1 MYQNEFIKKFEPFL
15 NLIGMN
21 HLAYFSAQ
29 KAINKEDSF
38 LRSRQFIQNLN
49 HIDQMWEYL
58 NQKNGNV
65 LAVKNLRG
73 KNKEEFTYY
82 QLNKKITKA
91 SKAFFNLGLKRGEVV
106 SLISENSPRWLIA
119 DQAIMR
125 LGAIDAVRGSNSPG
139 LEIEYIIQH
148 SKSVGLIIESRS
160 IWEKLAV
167 KEEIIENLKFL
178 IVLEDESF
186 GDFLG
191 WNKFLEIGNDINLK
205 QYKLLVESRDL
216 DDIATIL
223 YTSGTTG
230 KPKGVP
236 LSHSNFLHQ
245 ITNLACIAD
254 PKPGTSVLSVLPIW
268 HSYERSAEYFFF
280 SCGCTQFYTIP
291 KFLKDDIKQISPTV
305 MATVPRLW
313 EAIYEGFF
321 SALKKM
327 PDYKKNII
335 MFFLKNSSNYKK
347 NFRKIRNID
356 LVEIN
361 LISKLISLFLLIK
374 SAPLHKFAS
383 LFLWPSIL
391 KQLCGKNLKFPINGG
406 GALPE
411 HVDLFFESLG
421 INVLVGYGLTETSP
435 VLTCRRTWCNVRGSS
450 GQPLPFT
457 EVKIVD
463 EKNAI
468 LNHREVGRIF
478 VRGPQVFEG
487 YLDNIEASLEVLSI
501 EGWFDTGDL
510 GFLIPN
516 GSLVITGRAKDT
528 IVLSSG
534 ENIEPNPLE
543 TEILSSKFIS
553 QVQLLGQDKKNL
565 SALIVP
571 NIDLIENKF
580 SEKKLIKINQNPEIK
595 KFFKSIINSLLKNR
609 SGSRIEEQIIDL
621 IFVEP
626 FTIDNNLLTQTLKQK
641 RKDIEKK
648 YDREIKEMYKKQIKG
663 QNII

>member
-1 MYQNEFIKKFEPFL
+1 MKD
-15 NLIGMN
+15 
-21 HLAYFSAQ
+21 LAYFSAK
-29 KAINKEDSF
+29 KAYSKNDSF
-38 LRSRQFIQNLN
+38 LQSRDFINKLD
-49 HIDQMWEYL
+49 HVDQMWEYL
-58 NQKNGNV
+58 NHKNGNV

-73 KNKEEFTYY
+73 KNKEELNYS

-91 SKAFFNLGLKRGEVV
+91 SKGFFNLGLRRGEVV
-106 SLISENSPRWLIA
+106 ALISENSPRWLIV

-125 LGAIDAVRGSNSPG
+125 IGAIDAVRGCNSPSI
-139 LEIEYIIQH
+139 EIEYIIQH

-160 IWEKLAV
+160 VWEKLTI
-167 KEEIIENLKFL
+167 KNEILENLKFL

-191 WNKFLEIGNDINLK
+191 WNTFLEIGNKDTSE
-205 QYKLLVESRDL
+205 QYEKLIDKCSAE
-216 DDIATIL
+216 DIATIL

-236 LSHSNFLHQ
+236 LSHANLLHQ

-280 SCGCTQFYTIP
+280 SCGCSQFYTIP
-291 KFLKDDIKQISPTV
+291 KFLKDDIKQVRPSV

-313 EAIYEGFF
+313 EAIYDGFF
-321 SALKKM
+321 GALKKM
-327 PDYKKNII
+327 PKLKKNMIRLFLRNSSSYKKN
-335 MFFLKNSSNYKK
+335 L
-347 NFRKIRNID
+347 RKIRNID
-356 LVEIN
+356 LYETS
-361 LISKLISLFLLIK
+361 LISKLISLFLVIK
-374 SAPLHKFAS
+374 SFPFHQLAS
-383 LFLWPSIL
+383 LLLWPSIL

-406 GALPE
+406 GALPD

-435 VLTCRRTWCNVRGSS
+435 VLTCRRTSCNVRGSS

-457 EVKIVD
+457 EVKIID
-463 EKNAI
+463 ENNSI
-468 LNHREVGRIF
+468 LKYREIGRIF

-487 YLDNIEASLEVLSI
+487 YLDDMQASLDVLSI

-543 TEILSSKFIS
+543 IEILSSNLIS
-553 QVQLLGQDKKNL
+553 QVQLLGQDQKNL

-571 NIDLIENKF
+571 NIEFIENKF
-580 SEKKLIKINQNPEIK
+580 SEKNLIQINQNFEIK
-595 KFFKSIINSLLKNR
+595 KYFKSEINSLLKNR
-609 SGSRIEEQIIDL
+609 SGSRLEEQIIDL

-626 FTIDNNLLTQTLKQK
+626 FSLENNLLTQTLKQK
-641 RKDIEKK
+641 RKEIEKK
-648 YDREIKEMYKKQIKG
+648 YDLEIKEMYKKQIKG
-663 QNII
+663 EIII

>member
-1 MYQNEFIKKFEPFL
+1 MKK
-15 NLIGMN
+15 
-21 HLAYFSAQ
+21 LAYFSAQ
-29 KAINKEDSF
+29 KSIKEEDSF
-38 LRSRQFIQNLN
+38 LRGRNFIKDLN

-58 NQKNGNV
+58 NNNNGDI

-73 KNKEEFTYY
+73 KNKEELTYN
-82 QLNKKITKA
+82 QLHKKITKA
-91 SKAFFNLGLKRGEVV
+91 SKAFVDLGLGRGEVV
-106 SLISENSPRWLIA
+106 ALISENSPKWLIV

-125 LGAIDAVRGSNSPG
+125 IGAIDAVRGCNSPS

-148 SKSVGLIIESRS
+148 SKSVGLIIQSKS
-160 IWEKLAV
+160 IWEKLDI
-167 KEEIIENLKFL
+167 KDEIIENLKFL

-186 GDFLG
+186 GGFLG
-191 WNKFLEIGNDINLK
+191 WNEFLNIGNDNSSDK
-205 QYKLLVESRDL
+205 YEELVDKCNVE
-216 DDIATIL
+216 DIATIL

-236 LSHSNFLHQ
+236 LSHGNLLHQ
-245 ITNLACIAD
+245 ISNLACIAD

-280 SCGCTQFYTIP
+280 SCGCSQFYTIP
-291 KFLKDDIKQISPTV
+291 KFLKDDIKQISPSV

-313 EAIYEGFF
+313 EAIYDGFF
-321 SALKKM
+321 SVLKKM
-327 PDYKKNII
+327 PNYKRNLINLL
-335 MFFLKNSSNYKK
+335 LKNSSTYKK
-347 NFRKIRNID
+347 NLRKIRNID
-356 LVEIN
+356 LYERN
-361 LISKLISLFLLIK
+361 LISKFISLLQIIK
-374 SAPLHKFAS
+374 SAPVHKLAS
-383 LFLWPSIL
+383 FLLWPNIL

-421 INVLVGYGLTETSP
+421 VNVLVGYGLTETSP

-463 EKNAI
+463 ENNTI
-468 LNHREVGRIF
+468 LNYREIGRIF

-487 YLDNIEASLEVLSI
+487 YLDNVKASLDVLTI

-543 TEILSSKFIS
+543 VEILSFNFIN
-553 QVQLLGQDKKNL
+553 QVQLVGQDQKNL

-571 NIDLIENKF
+571 NFELMENKF
-580 SEKKLIKINQNPEIK
+580 GENNLKKINQNIEIK
-595 KFFKSIINSLLKNR
+595 KYFKSQINCLLKDR
-609 SGSRIEEQIIDL
+609 SGSRKEEQIIDL

-626 FTIDNNLLTQTLKQK
+626 FSLENDLLTQTLKQK
-641 RKDIEKK
+641 RKEIEKK
-648 YDREIKEMYKKQIKG
+648 YFREIQEMYKKQIKG
-663 QNII
+663 EIII

>member
-1 MYQNEFIKKFEPFL
+1 MKD
-15 NLIGMN
+15 
-21 HLAYFSAQ
+21 LAYFSAE
-29 KAINKEDSF
+29 KALSKNDSF
-38 LRSRQFIQNLN
+38 LKSRDFINKLD
-49 HIDQMWEYL
+49 HIDQMWDYL
-58 NQKNGNV
+58 NQRNGNV

-73 KNKEEFTYY
+73 KNKEEFNYS

-191 WNKFLEIGNDINLK
+191 WNEFLEIGNDINLK

-291 KFLKDDIKQISPTV
+291 KYLKDDIKQISPTV

-626 FTIDNNLLTQTLKQK
+626 FTIDNNLLTQTLKQR

>member
-1 MYQNEFIKKFEPFL
+1 MKD
-15 NLIGMN
+15 
-21 HLAYFSAQ
+21 LAYFSG
-29 KAINKEDSF
+29 KKVITKRDSF
-38 LRSRQFIQNLN
+38 VQSRDYLKNLA

-58 NQKNGNV
+58 NHKNGST
-65 LAVKNLRG
+65 LAVRNLRG
-73 KNKEEFTYY
+73 KNKEELTYCE
-82 QLNKKITKA
+82 LNKKITKA
-91 SKAFFNLGLKRGEVV
+91 SKAFFNLGLGRGDVV
-106 SLISENSPRWLIA
+106 TLISENSPRWLIA

-125 LGAIDAVRGSNSPG
+125 IGAIDAVRGCNSPT

-148 SKSVGLIIESRS
+148 SKSVGLIVQSKE
-160 IWEKLAV
+160 IWEKLDIKV
-167 KEEIIENLKFL
+167 EIIENLKFL

-186 GDFLG
+186 ENILG
-191 WNKFLEIGNDINLK
+191 WDHFLEIGNNKTSEKYEELLK
-205 QYKLLVESRDL
+205 KCNVK
-216 DDIATIL
+216 DIATIL

-236 LSHSNFLHQ
+236 LTHANFLHQ

-254 PKPGTSVLSVLPIW
+254 PNPGTTVLSVLPIW

-280 SCGCTQFYTIP
+280 SCGCSQFYTIP
-291 KFLKDDIKQISPTV
+291 KFLKDDIKQIKPSV

-327 PDYKKNII
+327 PKNKRNII
-335 MFFLKNSSNYKK
+335 KFFLKNSSIYKK
-347 NFRKIRNID
+347 NLRRIRGID
-356 LVEIN
+356 LYEIN
-361 LISKLISLFLLIK
+361 LISKLISLLQVIK

-383 LFLWPSIL
+383 FLLWPNIL
-391 KQLCGKNLKFPINGG
+391 KQLCGRNLKFPINGG

-421 INVLVGYGLTETSP
+421 IDVLVGYGLTETSP
-435 VLTCRRTWCNVRGSS
+435 VLTCRRTWSNVRGSS
-450 GQPLPFT
+450 GQPLAFT
-457 EVKIVD
+457 EIKIID
-463 EKNAI
+463 EKNSI
-468 LNHREVGRIF
+468 LKYREIGRIF

-487 YLDNIEASLEVLSI
+487 YLYNEKASLDVLSL

-543 TEILSSKFIS
+543 VEILSSDFIS
-553 QVQLLGQDKKNL
+553 QVQLLGQDQKSL
-565 SALIVP
+565 SALVVP
-571 NIDLIENKF
+571 NIELIEHKF
-580 SEKKLIKINQNPEIK
+580 AENELIKINESFEIK
-595 KFFKSIINSLLKNR
+595 KFIKLQINYLLKNR
-609 SGSRIEEQIIDL
+609 SGSRQEEQIIDL

-626 FTIDNNLLTQTLKQK
+626 FSLENNLLTQTLKQK
-641 RKDIEKK
+641 RKEIEKK

-663 QNII
+663 EIII

>member
-1 MYQNEFIKKFEPFL
+1 MKK
-15 NLIGMN
+15 
-21 HLAYFSAQ
+21 LAYFSAQ
-29 KAINKEDSF
+29 KSIKEEDSF
-38 LRSRQFIQNLN
+38 LRGRNFIKDLN

-58 NQKNGNV
+58 NNNNGDI

-73 KNKEEFTYY
+73 KNKEELTYN
-82 QLNKKITKA
+82 QLHKKITKA
-91 SKAFFNLGLKRGEVV
+91 SKAFVELGLGRGEVV
-106 SLISENSPRWLIA
+106 ALISENSPKWLIV

-125 LGAIDAVRGSNSPG
+125 IGAIDAVRGCNSPS

-148 SKSVGLIIESRS
+148 SKSVGLIIQSKS
-160 IWEKLAV
+160 IWEKLDI
-167 KEEIIENLKFL
+167 KDEIIENLKFL

-186 GDFLG
+186 GGFLG
-191 WNKFLEIGNDINLK
+191 WNEFLNIGNDNSSDK
-205 QYKLLVESRDL
+205 YEELVDKCNVE
-216 DDIATIL
+216 DIATIL

-236 LSHSNFLHQ
+236 LSHGNLLHQ
-245 ITNLACIAD
+245 ISNLACIAD

-280 SCGCTQFYTIP
+280 SCGCSQFYTIP
-291 KFLKDDIKQISPTV
+291 KFLKDDIKQISPSV

-313 EAIYEGFF
+313 EAIYDGFF
-321 SALKKM
+321 SVLKKM
-327 PDYKKNII
+327 PNYKRNLINLL
-335 MFFLKNSSNYKK
+335 LKNSSSYKK
-347 NFRKIRNID
+347 NLRKIRNID
-356 LVEIN
+356 LYERN
-361 LISKLISLFLLIK
+361 LISKFISLLQIIK
-374 SAPLHKFAS
+374 SAPVHKLAS
-383 LFLWPSIL
+383 FLLWPNIL

-421 INVLVGYGLTETSP
+421 VNVLVGYGLTETSP

-463 EKNAI
+463 ENNTI
-468 LNHREVGRIF
+468 LNYREIGRIF

-487 YLDNIEASLEVLSI
+487 YLDNVKASLDVLTI

-543 TEILSSKFIS
+543 VEILSFNFIN
-553 QVQLLGQDKKNL
+553 QVQLVGQDQKNL

-571 NIDLIENKF
+571 NFELMENKF
-580 SEKKLIKINQNPEIK
+580 GENNLKKINQNIEIK
-595 KFFKSIINSLLKNR
+595 KYFKSQINCLLKDR
-609 SGSRIEEQIIDL
+609 SGSRKEEQIIDL

-626 FTIDNNLLTQTLKQK
+626 FSLENDLLTQTLKQK
-641 RKDIEKK
+641 RKEIEKK
-648 YDREIKEMYKKQIKG
+648 YFREIQEMYKKQIKG
-663 QNII
+663 EIII

>member
-1 MYQNEFIKKFEPFL
+1 MKD
-15 NLIGMN
+15 
-21 HLAYFSAQ
+21 LAYFSAEKINSKDNSALQ
-29 KAINKEDSF
+29 SRDFINKLE
-38 LRSRQFIQNLN
+38 
-49 HIDQMWEYL
+49 HIDQIWEYL
-58 NQKNGNV
+58 NHKNGNV

-73 KNKEEFTYY
+73 KNKEEFNYS
-82 QLNKKITKA
+82 QLNKKIIKA
-91 SKAFFNLGLKRGEVV
+91 SKAFFNLGLRRGEVV
-106 SLISENSPRWLIA
+106 ALISENSPRWLIA

-125 LGAIDAVRGSNSPG
+125 LAAIDAVRGSNSPSI
-139 LEIEYIIQH
+139 EIEYIIKH
-148 SKSVGLIIESRS
+148 SKSVGLIIESKAV
-160 IWEKLAV
+160 WEKLAI
-167 KEEIIENLKFL
+167 KNEIIENLKFL

-186 GDFLG
+186 GEFLG
-191 WNKFLEIGNDINLK
+191 WKKFLEIGNNNTSVMYEELIDKRNA
-205 QYKLLVESRDL
+205 

-236 LSHSNFLHQ
+236 LSHANFLHQ
-245 ITNLACIAD
+245 ITNLACIAN

-280 SCGCTQFYTIP
+280 SCGCSQFYTIP
-291 KFLKDDIKQISPTV
+291 KFLKDDITQIRPSV

-313 EAIYEGFF
+313 EAIYDGFF
-321 SALKKM
+321 GALKKM
-327 PDYKKNII
+327 PKFKRNMIRFFLSNSATYKKN
-335 MFFLKNSSNYKK
+335 L
-347 NFRKIRNID
+347 RKIRDIE
-356 LVEIN
+356 LYETS
-361 LISKLISLFLLIK
+361 LISKLISLFLVIK
-374 SAPLHKFAS
+374 SSPLHKIS
-383 LFLWPSIL
+383 TLLLWPNIL
-391 KQLCGKNLKFPINGG
+391 EKLCGKNLRFPINGG

-421 INVLVGYGLTETSP
+421 VNVLVGYGLTETSP

-457 EVKIVD
+457 EVKIID
-463 EKNAI
+463 ENNSI
-468 LNHREVGRIF
+468 LKYREIGRIF

-487 YLDNIEASLEVLSI
+487 YLENMQATLDVLSI

-543 TEILSSKFIS
+543 IEILSSNLIS
-553 QVQLLGQDKKNL
+553 QVQLLGQDQKNL

-571 NIDLIENKF
+571 NIEFIENKF
-580 SEKKLIKINQNPEIK
+580 SEKNLKQINQNFEIK
-595 KFFKSIINSLLKNR
+595 KYFKSEINSLLKNR
-609 SGSRIEEQIIDL
+609 SGSRLEEQIIDL

-626 FTIDNNLLTQTLKQK
+626 FSLENNLLTQTLKQK
-641 RKDIEKK
+641 RKEIEKK
-648 YDREIKEMYKKQIKG
+648 YDCEIKEMYKKQIKG
-663 QNII
+663 EIII